1 MATFT
6 VTTVPNAFYMDFK
19 YCSINDSLHQ
29 MPQAEG
35 DYIFLQLSKVFLSK
49 MIWLET
55 DKFQE

>member
-49 MIWLET
+49 MI
-55 DKFQE
+55 